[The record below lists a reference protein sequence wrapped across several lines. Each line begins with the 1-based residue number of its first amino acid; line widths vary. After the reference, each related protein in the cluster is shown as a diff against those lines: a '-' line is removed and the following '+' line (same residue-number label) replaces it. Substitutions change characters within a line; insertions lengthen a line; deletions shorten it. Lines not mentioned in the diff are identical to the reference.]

1 MLERKI
7 INIFMYK
14 AKVNITLRNSILDPK
29 GKAAHHALQNLGLKP
44 VKDVRIGK
52 YIELNIDATSKD
64 EAYGLAETACTKLL
78 ANEVMEDFHI
88 TIE

>member
-1 MLERKI
+1 M
-7 INIFMYK
+7 FK

-29 GKAAHHALQNLGLKP
+29 GKAAHHALQNLGLIS

-52 YIELNIDATSKD
+52 YIELNIDASSKE
-64 EAYGLAETACTKLL
+64 EAYKLAETACTKLL
-78 ANEVMEDFHI
+78 ANEVMEDFQI